1 MSTVVRI
8 EVRVSLTG
16 FPSFAIR
23 SLFVLTLLLVD
34 TETIV
39 FGKILRGEDFFVTKD
54 VIRLVMQLPGSGIS
68 IQLPSEF
75 ILSE

>member
-8 EVRVSLTG
+8 EISVSLTG
-16 FPSFAIR
+16 SPSFAIR

-34 TETIV
+34 TEIIV
-39 FGKILRGEDFFVTKD
+39 SDKILRGENLFVAKD
-54 VIRLVMQLPGSGIS
+54 VIRLVMQLLESGIS
-68 IQLPSEF
+68 IQSLYEF